1 MYTFAE
7 LERAEKF
14 ILEILDF
21 RGFEDIME
29 KDHLEFWVDEIERVE
44 SAKRYHDAIEL
55 LDLTQHCIYDPFE
68 GIGQTDPIY

>member
-14 ILEILDF
+14 ALEVLDYK
-21 RGFEDIME
+21 GFEDIVDT
-29 KDHLEFWVDEIERVE
+29 KHIDFWITEIERIE
-44 SAKRYHDAIEL
+44 SAKRYHDIIEL

-68 GIGQTDPIY
+68 GRSDPDPIY

>member
-14 ILEILDF
+14 ALEVLDF
-21 RGFEDIME
+21 KGFEDIVDT
-29 KDHLEFWVDEIERVE
+29 KHIDFWITEIERIE

-55 LDLTQHCIYDPFE
+55 LDLTQHYIYDPFE
-68 GIGQTDPIY
+68 GRSDPDPIY